1 MEPVCPNR
9 NCFYTSI
16 ALNLIHNMKENKNI
30 LQNIVMKKDESITLM
45 LQSLEKYWFRS
56 SLGLIGLNIRD
67 GDKYESEANK
77 VLQDGYFF

>member
-16 ALNLIHNMKENKNI
+16 ALNLIHNMKENENI
-30 LQNIVMKKDESITLM
+30 LQNIVMKKDESI
-45 LQSLEKYWFRS
+45 RS
-56 SLGLIGLNIRD
+56 SLGLIGLNIQD

-77 VLQDGYFF
+77 VLQDGYFFNFLGDASH